1 MATTEQIGKQVS
13 ERNAASRP
21 ICLLVLGMHRSG
33 TSALTRVLSI
43 AGAALPTDLAGAT
56 ESNETGHWESKQLFE
71 YHDKMLAELG
81 SAWDDW
87 RAIDFSRLTSARR
100 AEIRRDIAA
109 ILEAQFGTTPMIVV
123 KDPRVCRFAPFFLEA
138 IASAGYDAKIILAF
152 RSPLEVVQSLA
163 RRNRMPRA
171 KAALLWL
178 RHVLD
183 ADAAVEAKPHA
194 LVSYSA
200 LLTDWQATL
209 ARIGDELDVTWPFA
223 TTEIEQEI
231 AAFLSPAQRH
241 HKSKTEDVLLDPMLR
256 GWISDAYA
264 ALLVLEKNPSS
275 APARASLER
284 VRAAFDAAA
293 PIMYRLLQDAED
305 ASAAES
311 ALSAANLTQMRA
323 ERDKALRDEAVAQ
336 ESLME
341 AQRTRADLA
350 ASADALLA
358 DVSTRAA
365 ETAATMAQRDEARA
379 EQARLAAEL
388 SAKEEVI
395 ARLDGDAQLLKA
407 AANDRAREAESAQAA
422 LAEMETLRAAVSD
435 MEAELARARE
445 ALASDAPPS
454 FRQSF
459 VKPLATWFLEG
470 QPDGA
475 PIEHERFVDWLAP
488 NFQSYG
494 DGDVWR
500 INPNGV
506 ELTELIDLF
515 NQAPEASTDETAR
528 HMRPTK
534 NLLLVSE
541 YAPSF
546 AHAGGLRVRDIYAE
560 IKRLRPDIKLALYCP
575 SAPAIDGDIDW
586 LGEIFDD
593 VFLTAPEN
601 FSFVD
606 FVQRAGGAR
615 HYDLI
620 DFQFHRAGRLISS
633 FARIGDR
640 TLFTPMETL
649 SRSMFE
655 QARSGLKRDHAIQFR
670 TIAGTMKTTLDEL
683 RIVAKADETVC
694 VSGADSGFL
703 QKLAPWRRVSAL
715 PTGLSD
721 YEFADRLAANFQPKP
736 PSAKAKR
743 LVFAAYFG
751 SDTNRVGLS
760 WYLDHVHP
768 HVLRQCPDYKLS
780 VVGRGDLSAFIAGN
794 PQNVTF
800 VGEVPTMPPVLEQA
814 RAGLVL
820 ALHGSGF
827 RGKINQYAVCGLP
840 SISTA
845 LGITGLAYTPGV
857 DIEVADDPHEF
868 ALACVRVLSDD
879 AYADQLAAKA
889 RATALEHYR
898 WERMHDDIRRIY
910 GL

>member
-1 MATTEQIGKQVS
+1 MATTEQLGKEVS
-13 ERNAASRP
+13 ARNRSAASRP

-43 AGAALPTDLAGAT
+43 AGAALPADLAGAT
-56 ESNETGHWESKQLFE
+56 EANENGHWESRQLFE
-71 YHDKMLAELG
+71 YHDQMLAELG
-81 SAWDDW
+81 SSWDDW
-87 RAIDFSRLTSARR
+87 RALDFSRLTSARR
-100 AEIRRDIAA
+100 AEIRREIAA
-109 ILEAQFGTTPMIVV
+109 IIDGQFSAAPMIVV
-123 KDPRVCRFAPFFLEA
+123 KDPRVCRFASLFLEA
-138 IASAGYDAKIILAF
+138 IASVGYDAKIIVAF
-152 RSPLEVVQSLA
+152 RSPLEVVDSLA
-163 RRNRMPRA
+163 RRDDMPRA

-183 ADAAVEAKPHA
+183 ADAAVNASPHA
-194 LVSYSA
+194 LISYDA
-200 LLTDWQATL
+200 LLTDWEAAL
-209 ARIGDELDVTWPFA
+209 AHIGDELDVRWPFA
-223 TTEIEQEI
+223 ADEVKPQID
-231 AAFLSPAQRH
+231 AFLSAAQRH
-241 HKSKTEDVLLDPMLR
+241 HKSKVEDVLLDTMLR
-256 GWISDAYA
+256 GWVSDVYS
-264 ALLVLEKNPSS
+264 ALLVLEKNPMS
-275 APARASLER
+275 APAHASIES
-284 VRAAFDAAA
+284 VRSAFDAAA
-293 PIMYRLLQDAED
+293 PIMHRLLQEAERARAED
-305 ASAAES
+305 TERHAAELATAARTEAEMRVALVEAQS
-311 ALSAANLTQMRA
+311 ARAELSATA
-323 ERDKALRDEAVAQ
+323 E
-336 ESLME
+336 
-341 AQRTRADLA
+341 
-350 ASADALLA
+350 ALLA
-358 DVSTRAA
+358 DVTR
-365 ETAATMAQRDEARA
+365 RGV
-379 EQARLAAEL
+379 EL
-388 SAKEEVI
+388 SAVS
-395 ARLDGDAQLLKA
+395 ARLDQARSEIAQLGADLSAKNETISRLNNDALALKA
-407 AANDRAREAESAQAA
+407 AADDRAREAASAEAA
-422 LAEMETLRAAVSD
+422 LAEMQAASG
-435 MEAELARARE
+435 
-445 ALASDAPPS
+445 APGD

-459 VKPLATWFLEG
+459 VRPLATWFLEG

-506 ELTELIDLF
+506 ELTELVDLF

-593 VFLTAPEN
+593 VFLTTPEN

-670 TIAGTMKTTLDEL
+670 AIAGTMKTTLDEL

-694 VSGADSGFL
+694 VSDADSGFL

-721 YEFADRLAANFQPKP
+721 SEFADQLAADFQPKP
-736 PSAKAKR
+736 PSTKAKR

-768 HVLRQCPDYKLS
+768 HVLRHCPDYKLS
-780 VVGRGDLSAFIAGN
+780 VVGRGDLSAFIASN

-845 LGITGLAYTPGV
+845 LGITGLAYTSGV

-889 RATALEHYR
+889 RATALENYR